1 MATGVA
7 LLLLLTA
14 EVRSVAAQRRPMAR
28 ISHNARRVNWRV
40 LLGSARALQICA
52 ASGIALSVPDVT
64 VDHLVHWR
72 SRHEPIAT
80 AIARIPETLI
90 AVPSAGPKRL
100 SSMTPVDT

>member
-7 LLLLLTA
+7 RLFLLAA
-14 EVRSVAAQRRPMAR
+14 EVRAVAAQRRPIAR
-28 ISHNARRVNWRV
+28 ISHNAACQ
-40 LLGSARALQICA
+40 LACTFGSARALQICA
-52 ASGIALSVPDVT
+52 AGGVALAVPDVT